1 MNVAMK
7 RYPILL
13 IFLFLQFQAL
23 FAGDRKSFTLSGYLT
38 LMQSS
43 MFDSLSGPFLN
54 ENLLHN
60 RLNFKGYLGDHV
72 TVAAE
77 FRNRVFTG
85 DMVRMGAMYA
95 DMVGA
100 DDGWVDLSWNVA
112 AKQSFL
118 INTTLDRLWIDFSFN
133 QLQVTAGRQRL
144 NWGQTLVWNPNDIF
158 NAWSFFDFDY
168 VERPGSDAVRLQYYT
183 SPSSSAEL
191 AVKAGRDQEITA
203 AGLFRFSRW
212 GYDLQF
218 LAGVAGREDVVAG
231 MGWSGAIK
239 NFSFR
244 GEASWF
250 EPFRNI
256 HTSERSILVTGGFD
270 RIFKDNSMA
279 QVQVMYASRPLE
291 LNDFTGFYSGNLTAK
306 ELAFSKLTAF
316 GQYTWAVTP
325 LLNLTLAGMWFP
337 DLDGFFAGPS
347 LDYSLAENLDFSFL
361 LQHFNSIIDGSHTR
375 INLGFLRIRHS
386 F

>member
-1 MNVAMK
+1 MNDAMK

-13 IFLFLQFQAL
+13 ILLFLQFQVL

-60 RLNFKGYLGDHV
+60 RLNFKSYLGDHV

-77 FRNRVFTG
+77 IRNRVFTG
-85 DMVRMGAMYA
+85 DLVRMGAMYA

-168 VERPGSDAVRLQYYT
+168 VERPGSDALRLQYYT

-191 AVKAGRDQEITA
+191 AVKAGRDREITA

-218 LAGVAGREDVVAG
+218 LAGVAGREDMVAG
-231 MGWSGAIK
+231 IGWSGTLK
-239 NFSFR
+239 SFSFR

-250 EPFRNI
+250 EPLRNI
-256 HTSERSILVTGGFD
+256 HTSERSILVTSGFD
-270 RIFKDNSMA
+270 RIFKNNSMA
-279 QVQVMYASRPLE
+279 QLQVMFASRPLE
-291 LNDFTGFYSGNLTAK
+291 LNDLTGFYSGNLTAK
-306 ELAFSKLTAF
+306 ELAFSKFTAF

-361 LQHFNSIIDGSHTR
+361 WQHFNSIMGGSHTR
-375 INLGFLRIRHS
+375 INLGFLRIKHN

>member
-7 RYPILL
+7 RYPLLL
-13 IFLFLQFQAL
+13 ILLFLQFQVL
-23 FAGDRKSFTLSGYLT
+23 FAGDRKSFTLTGYLT
-38 LMQSS
+38 VMQSS

-60 RLNFKGYLGDHV
+60 RLNFRGYLGNHV
-72 TVAAE
+72 TLAAE

-85 DMVRMGAMYA
+85 DLVRMGAMYA
-95 DMVGA
+95 EMVGA
-100 DDGWVDLSWNVA
+100 DDGWADLSWNVA

-118 INTTLDRLWIDFSFN
+118 VNTTLDRLWIDFNFN
-133 QLQVTAGRQRL
+133 RIQVTAGRQRL

-168 VERPGSDAVRLQYYT
+168 VERPGSDAVRMQYYT

-191 AVKAGRDQEITA
+191 ALKAGRDREITA
-203 AGLFRFSRW
+203 AGLYRFSRW

-218 LAGVAGREDVVAG
+218 LAGVAGGEDLVAG

-239 NFSFR
+239 SYSFR

-250 EPFRNI
+250 EPLRNNRGSGRSLLF
-256 HTSERSILVTGGFD
+256 TSGFD
-270 RIFKDNSMA
+270 RIFKDNSMT

-291 LNDFTGFYSGNLTAK
+291 MDDFTGFYSGNLTAK
-306 ELAFSKLTAF
+306 ELAFSKFTAF
-316 GQYTWAVTP
+316 GQYTYAVTP

-337 DLDGFFAGPS
+337 DLHGFFAGPS
-347 LDYSLAENLDFSFL
+347 LDFSLAENLDFSFL
-361 LQHFNSIIDGSHTR
+361 FQHFNSIMGGSHTR
-375 INLGFLRIRHS
+375 INVGFLKIKHS

>member
-1 MNVAMK
+1 MNDAMK

-13 IFLFLQFQAL
+13 ILLFLQFQVL

-60 RLNFKGYLGDHV
+60 RLNFKSYLGDHV

-77 FRNRVFTG
+77 IRNRVFTG
-85 DMVRMGAMYA
+85 DLVRMGAMYA

-168 VERPGSDAVRLQYYT
+168 VERPGSDALRLQYHT

-191 AVKAGRDQEITA
+191 AVKAGRDREITA

-218 LAGVAGREDVVAG
+218 LAGVAGGEDMVAG
-231 MGWSGAIK
+231 IGWSGALK
-239 NFSFR
+239 SFSFR

-250 EPFRNI
+250 EPLRNI
-256 HTSERSILVTGGFD
+256 HTSERSILVTSGFD
-270 RIFKDNSMA
+270 RIFKNNSMA
-279 QVQVMYASRPLE
+279 QLQVMFASRPLE
-291 LNDFTGFYSGNLTAK
+291 LNDLTGFYSGNLTAK
-306 ELAFSKLTAF
+306 ELAFSKFTAF

-361 LQHFNSIIDGSHTR
+361 WQHFNSIMGGSHTR
-375 INLGFLRIRHS
+375 INLGFLRIKHN